1 MGMPQRR
8 VQIFKEICALDAQ
21 VLCLQEF
28 ADVQLLRWIKERGL
42 YSCFHRNEA
51 EGLLVLSQYPVDA
64 VYLWPFAA
72 AVQIKAQGREILIV
86 NLHLPWDGAL
96 KRENAIVGLVAQAL
110 QIQVDFIFFCG
121 DFNCSADS
129 AVQHFLLGDQSLL
142 GCETCFFDLAEA
154 YASISGVPAPCTLD
168 FRKNPRWQVGQA
180 KAANTI
186 ERNQR
191 FDRILLRNPYPADF
205 PFLKE
210 VGIFGERKSV
220 DSGYAPSDHY
230 GVYAQLV
237 W

>member
-1 MGMPQRR
+1 MKIASWNIWESQMGMPQRR

-121 DFNCSADS
+121 DFKRI
-129 AVQHFLLGDQSLL
+129 FF
-142 GCETCFFDLAEA
+142 FFD
-154 YASISGVPAPCTLD
+154 IVNTGV
-168 FRKNPRWQVGQA
+168 R
-180 KAANTI
+180 I
-186 ERNQR
+186 EC
-191 FDRILLRNPYPADF
+191 F
-205 PFLKE
+205 
-210 VGIFGERKSV
+210 
-220 DSGYAPSDHY
+220 
-230 GVYAQLV
+230 
-237 W
+237 